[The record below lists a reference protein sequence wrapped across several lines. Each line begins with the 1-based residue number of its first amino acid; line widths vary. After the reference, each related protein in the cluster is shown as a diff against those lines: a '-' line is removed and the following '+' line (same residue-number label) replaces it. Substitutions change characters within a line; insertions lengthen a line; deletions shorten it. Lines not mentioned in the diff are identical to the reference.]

1 MSGGKRFI
9 DRTEELMTLEKEYAK
24 ESASFVIVY
33 GRRRVGKTALINEF
47 LSRHKGCNLYFLATQ
62 EAETQN
68 RKAFRDQTA
77 DLIGNELLKTA
88 DADWLTIF
96 RLFSEYPAAERKIV
110 VMDEFQYIGKSNP
123 AFPSVMQ
130 KIWDTV
136 LKDKNIMLILCGS
149 LISLMQQQTLDYSSP
164 LYGRRT
170 AQIRLRQIHFKDYP
184 DFYPGKSEEE
194 LIPFYAVTGGVPK
207 YIETFRDC
215 RDIEEG
221 IEEYVLNLQGY
232 LYEEPYFLLQN
243 EVTEIGSYFS
253 LIRAIA
259 MGHTKLSEIAAGLGV
274 KQTGLP
280 KYLKTLMDLDLVERE
295 VPVTE
300 SYPEKS
306 KSGLYRITDNYIA
319 FWFKFVYPYRAF
331 LERGEKAYVMEQ
343 IRKMFVQNYLSYVY
357 EELCREKMWAFSSRN
372 LWNYRFD
379 RLGRYWG
386 PVCGEVDILGI
397 DTAGGNMIIGECKYS
412 AAEKGLTILHTLKE
426 KARALEAKT
435 GCSCRDYVVFSTS
448 GFTKGLK
455 DEAAGNSNILLVD
468 TFSPNRD

>member
-1 MSGGKRFI
+1 
-9 DRTEELMTLEKEYAK
+9 
-24 ESASFVIVY
+24 
-33 GRRRVGKTALINEF
+33 
-47 LSRHKGCNLYFLATQ
+47 
-62 EAETQN
+62 
-68 RKAFRDQTA
+68 
-77 DLIGNELLKTA
+77 
-88 DADWLTIF
+88 
-96 RLFSEYPAAERKIV
+96 
-110 VMDEFQYIGKSNP
+110 
-123 AFPSVMQ
+123 
-130 KIWDTV
+130 
-136 LKDKNIMLILCGS
+136 
-149 LISLMQQQTLDYSSP
+149 
-164 LYGRRT
+164 
-170 AQIRLRQIHFKDYP
+170 
-184 DFYPGKSEEE
+184 
-194 LIPFYAVTGGVPK
+194 
-207 YIETFRDC
+207 
-215 RDIEEG
+215 
-221 IEEYVLNLQGY
+221 
-232 LYEEPYFLLQN
+232 
-243 EVTEIGSYFS
+243 
-253 LIRAIA
+253 